1 MEFSSHCGQSYIRI
15 ILACYPALIRFLQ
28 CIRRYYDSQKTFP
41 HLWNAGKYSTT
52 FFKVIFQS
60 MWISTSSTVWFAL
73 WMVST
78 VISSFYTLTW
88 DLKMDWGFLESGV
101 ENRFLRDEIVYQ
113 YPIYYYMA
121 ILGDILLRFAWGL
134 EFYVSQYVIS
144 GNKVLVEIVKTIFKS
159 MEVFR

>member
-1 MEFSSHCGQSYIRI
+1 
-15 ILACYPALIRFLQ
+15 
-28 CIRRYYDSQKTFP
+28 
-41 HLWNAGKYSTT
+41 
-52 FFKVIFQS
+52 
-60 MWISTSSTVWFAL
+60 MWISTASTVWFAL

-121 ILGDILLRFAWGL
+121 IFGDILLRFAWGV
-134 EFYVSQYVIS
+134 EFYVSQHVIQ
-144 GNKVLVEIVKTIFKS
+144 GQTVLVEIVKTIFKS

>member
-1 MEFSSHCGQSYIRI
+1 
-15 ILACYPALIRFLQ
+15 
-28 CIRRYYDSQKTFP
+28 
-41 HLWNAGKYSTT
+41 
-52 FFKVIFQS
+52 
-60 MWISTSSTVWFAL
+60 
-73 WMVST
+73 
-78 VISSFYTLTW
+78 
-88 DLKMDWGFLESGV
+88 MDWGFLESGV